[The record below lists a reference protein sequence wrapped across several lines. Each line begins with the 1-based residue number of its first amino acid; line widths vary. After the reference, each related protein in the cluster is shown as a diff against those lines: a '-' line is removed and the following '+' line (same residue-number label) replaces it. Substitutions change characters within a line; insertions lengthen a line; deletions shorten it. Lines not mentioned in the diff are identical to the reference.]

1 MTKKFYSRLLPITAV
16 AIALSSCIEV
26 TETVHLK
33 VDGSGTIVEETI
45 MGAQMSAMIAQMAA
59 LGGEG
64 AKAPDMFGEDA
75 AKKRAEKMGK
85 NVTVG
90 KVEKIDKD
98 GRTGA
103 RVTYN
108 FTDINTVT
116 LSLSD
121 GASGLSGM
129 APDSGENAEKKEKK
143 EVPVTFTY
151 KDKVLTMINPTPQ
164 KAEGGAKDAGGKDA
178 EADAG
183 KPKAEEGAE
192 AAQAQAMAM
201 NMMKDMRMSL
211 KVVID
216 SGIAETDATFKDGNT
231 ITLTE
236 MDMNKLLANPD
247 AMKKLQN
254 LNPQDPAE
262 MQENL
267 KGMEGVK
274 VETKDKVTVKLK

>member
-1 MTKKFYSRLLPITAV
+1 MKKFYSRLLPITTLT
-16 AIALSSCIEV
+16 IALSSCIEV
-26 TETVHLK
+26 NETVHLK

-45 MGAQMSAMIAQMAA
+45 MGAQMSAMMAQVAA

-75 AKKRAEKMGK
+75 AKKRAGKMGK
-85 NVTVG
+85 DVTVG
-90 KVEKIDKD
+90 KVEKINKD
-98 GRTGA
+98 GRTGS

-108 FTDINTVT
+108 LTDINSVT

-121 GASGLSGM
+121 GASGLTEM
-129 APDSGENAEKKEKK
+129 APDAGEQPERNDKKET
-143 EVPVTFTY
+143 PVTFTY

-164 KAEGGAKDAGGKDA
+164 QAQSGANGTSSK
-178 EADAG
+178 EADADAD
-183 KPKAEEGAE
+183 KAKEEEGAND
-192 AAQAQAMAM
+192 AQAQAMAI
-201 NMMKDMRMSL
+201 NMMKDMKMSL
-211 KVVID
+211 KIVIE
-216 SGIAETDATFKDGNT
+216 SGISETDATYKDGNT

-236 MDMNKLLANPD
+236 MNMNKLLANPN

-254 LNPQDPAE
+254 IDPQNPAE
-262 MQENL
+262 IQNQF

>member
-1 MTKKFYSRLLPITAV
+1 MLPITAV
-16 AIALSSCIEV
+16 VITLSSCIEV

-75 AKKRAEKMGK
+75 AKKRAGKMGK
-85 NVTVG
+85 DVTVG

-98 GRTGA
+98 GRTGS

-108 FTDINTVT
+108 FTDINTLT

-121 GASGLSGM
+121 GASGLSDM
-129 APDSGENAEKKEKK
+129 APGAGEKPEKDDKK

-151 KDKVLTMINPTPQ
+151 KDKVLTMVNPTPQ
-164 KAEGGAKDAGGKDA
+164 KAGGGARDAGGKDA
-178 EADAG
+178 EADAD
-183 KPKAEEGAE
+183 KPKAEEGAD
-192 AAQAQAMAM
+192 AVQAQAMAM
-201 NMMKDMRMSL
+201 NMMKDMKMSL
-211 KVVID
+211 KVVIE
-216 SGIAETDATFKDGNT
+216 SGIAETDASFKDGNT

-254 LNPQDPAE
+254 LNPQDPSE

-267 KGMEGVK
+267 KGMDGVK

>member
-1 MTKKFYSRLLPITAV
+1 MKKRFYSRLLPISAV
-16 AIALSSCIEV
+16 SLALSSCIEV

-75 AKKRAEKMGK
+75 AKKRAGKMGK
-85 NVTVG
+85 DVTVG

-98 GRTGA
+98 GHTGS

-108 FTDINTVT
+108 FTDINTLT

-121 GASGLSGM
+121 GASGLSDM
-129 APDSGENAEKKEKK
+129 APGAGEKPEKDDKK

-151 KDKVLTMINPTPQ
+151 KDKVLTMVNPTPQ
-164 KAEGGAKDAGGKDA
+164 KAGGGARDAGGRDA
-178 EADAG
+178 EADAD
-183 KPKAEEGAE
+183 KPKAEEGAD
-192 AAQAQAMAM
+192 AVQAQAMAM
-201 NMMKDMRMSL
+201 NMMKDMKMSL
-211 KVVID
+211 KVVIE

-267 KGMEGVK
+267 KGMDGVK

>member
-1 MTKKFYSRLLPITAV
+1 MTKTLYSRLLPITAV
-16 AIALSSCIEV
+16 VITLSSCIEV

-75 AKKRAEKMGK
+75 AKKRAGKMGK
-85 NVTVG
+85 DVTVG

-98 GRTGA
+98 GRTGS

-108 FTDINTVT
+108 FTDINTLT

-121 GASGLSGM
+121 GASGLSDM
-129 APDSGENAEKKEKK
+129 APGAGEKPEKDDKK

-151 KDKVLTMINPTPQ
+151 KDKVLTMVNPTPQ
-164 KAEGGAKDAGGKDA
+164 KAGGGARDAGGKDA
-178 EADAG
+178 EADAD
-183 KPKAEEGAE
+183 KPKAEEGAD
-192 AAQAQAMAM
+192 AVQAQAMAM
-201 NMMKDMRMSL
+201 NMMKDMKMSL
-211 KVVID
+211 KVVIE
-216 SGIAETDATFKDGNT
+216 SGIAETDASFKDGNT

-254 LNPQDPAE
+254 LNPQDPSE

-267 KGMEGVK
+267 KGMDGVK